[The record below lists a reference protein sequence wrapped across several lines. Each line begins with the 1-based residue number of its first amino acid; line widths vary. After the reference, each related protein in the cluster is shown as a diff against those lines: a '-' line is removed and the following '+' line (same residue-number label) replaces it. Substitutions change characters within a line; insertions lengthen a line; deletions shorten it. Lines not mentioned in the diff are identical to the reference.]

1 MEHRHRGAREDL
13 LCRRQPGLCLQTA
26 GSDANADRTDRSAV
40 PQHWDAE
47 DTSSAERTSH
57 RLPVFQVGELDV
69 PLGQVFAA
77 LAVPAF
83 LLLSR

>member
-1 MEHRHRGAREDL
+1 MLLRDVAVKVVNKDARLGSSGSQNL
-13 LCRRQPGLCLQTA
+13 LHEARWYG
-26 GSDANADRTDRSAV
+26 DD
-40 PQHWDAE
+40 
-47 DTSSAERTSH
+47 
-57 RLPVFQVGELDV
+57 DV